1 MANHR
6 PAITIETRYAEC
18 GGQYGFPDNTALHAD
33 LGAAIERIVPDVT
46 IIHRGLMPQLPDST
60 HLIEVRQ
67 LIVCVG
73 TAVPIPH
80 VVGIL
85 HPWLRG
91 RVTPRY
97 GSDDPYFV
105 LIYNEEG
112 NRLLT
117 IIEQKETDNEARVTV
132 VS

>member
-6 PAITIETRYAEC
+6 LVIIIETRYAEC
-18 GGQYGFPDNTALHAD
+18 GGQYSFPDNTALHVH
-33 LGAAIERIVPDVT
+33 LGAAIERTFPDVT

-73 TAVPIPH
+73 TAIPIPP
-80 VVGIL
+80 VVSTL
-85 HPWLRG
+85 HGWLRG

-105 LIYNEEG
+105 LIYNEDG

-117 IIEQKETDNEARVTV
+117 IIEQKETDNEARVTD

>member
-6 PAITIETRYAEC
+6 LVIIIETRYAEC
-18 GGQYGFPDNTALHAD
+18 GGQYGFPDNTALHVH
-33 LGAAIERIVPDVT
+33 LGAAIERIFPDVT

-73 TAVPIPH
+73 TAAPIPQ
-80 VVGIL
+80 VVKTL
-85 HPWLRG
+85 RQWLCG

-105 LIYNEEG
+105 LIYNEDG
-112 NRLLT
+112 N
-117 IIEQKETDNEARVTV
+117 
-132 VS
+132 